1 MKNTNTC
8 TESFRQ
14 GFPTTPEDGKFHQVI
29 TAAQRN
35 RDQRIDIKNTSFE
48 VNLVTEEVN
57 LNRLQTGPFVTRSF
71 VLTFVQWKIRN

>member
-14 GFPTTPEDGKFHQVI
+14 RFPTTPEDGKFHQLI

-35 RDQRIDIKNTSFE
+35 RDQCIDIKNTSFE
-48 VNLVTEEVN
+48 VNLVTEVVN
-57 LNRLQTGPFVTRSF
+57 LNIWQTGPFVTGSF
-71 VLTFVQWKIRN
+71 TLTYMHMLLL